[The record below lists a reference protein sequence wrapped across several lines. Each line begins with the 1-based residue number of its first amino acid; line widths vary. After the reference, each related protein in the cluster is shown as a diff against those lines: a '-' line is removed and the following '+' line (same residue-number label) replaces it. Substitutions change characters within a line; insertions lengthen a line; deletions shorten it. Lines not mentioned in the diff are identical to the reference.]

1 MAREDDYRNAAAIAR
16 SDLAEKDPALLADRC
31 GAEIVEEGG
40 GASLELEF
48 LGKRIRATWPDV
60 GLSRPDSDE
69 EVPIQQQVLLLHY
82 LQGAWK
88 SGGPPVTGD
97 WMAFQD
103 VPDGKFYQ
111 DAFQRRAK
119 LPLLKAFGERPEL
132 LADLARTAYGAER
145 VDLGDVA
152 VAVEALPRIRV
163 ALVVWAGDEEFP
175 PDGNILFDRNT
186 ASYFSAEDIAW
197 LAGMIVYP
205 LMGMAAASAKGKTV
219 LVLDGLNQLEDRDN
233 ASDLG
238 WLPEHFPPNV
248 RLIASTLPGRSLD
261 AVMKRGWLEY
271 TVKGLDSGERIQ
283 MAGEY
288 LSRFGKRLSPQHLDQ
303 IVYSP
308 RTENPLYLK
317 VLLDELR
324 VFGEH
329 EALGKRIDQYME
341 SKTIPDLYTKVL
353 ERLESDY

>member
-16 SDLAEKDPALLADRC
+16 SDLAEKDPVLLADRC
-31 GAEIVEEGG
+31 GAGIVEEGG

-82 LQGAWK
+82 LQGAWR
-88 SGGPPVTGD
+88 SSGPPVVGD

-145 VDLGDVA
+145 IDLGDVA

-175 PDGNILFDRNT
+175 PDGNILFDRNI

-205 LMGMAAASAKGKTV
+205 LMGMAAASAKG
-219 LVLDGLNQLEDRDN
+219 
-233 ASDLG
+233 
-238 WLPEHFPPNV
+238 
-248 RLIASTLPGRSLD
+248 
-261 AVMKRGWLEY
+261 
-271 TVKGLDSGERIQ
+271 
-283 MAGEY
+283 
-288 LSRFGKRLSPQHLDQ
+288 
-303 IVYSP
+303 
-308 RTENPLYLK
+308 
-317 VLLDELR
+317 
-324 VFGEH
+324 
-329 EALGKRIDQYME
+329 
-341 SKTIPDLYTKVL
+341 
-353 ERLESDY
+353 